1 MNAADRRAE
10 LEERLRAALDAIESN
25 DNDGIRAQLEAITSW
40 RELPLLQHVARLSRE
55 LGQALG
61 DLPSTDAIRELPDAC
76 ARLDAVIQM
85 TEQASHRTLDLVDAA
100 RDALRGIQAADPA
113 QEAALQAVRTQLSE
127 VALAQSY
134 QDLTG
139 QTLKKVA
146 AAIRRVHDTLTE
158 MGLPP
163 TTAAAAPRPADDPLT
178 PAGPSLAG
186 IDRPAAS
193 QSDAD
198 DLLADLGL

>member
-1 MNAADRRAE
+1 MSAAERRAE
-10 LEERLRAALDAIESN
+10 LEERLRAALVAVGNN
-25 DNDGIRAQLEAITSW
+25 DSDGIRAQLEAITAW
-40 RELPLLQHVARLSRE
+40 RELPLMQNVAKLSRE
-55 LGQALG
+55 FGQALG
-61 DLPSTDAIRELPDAC
+61 DLPSTEAIRELPDAC

-85 TEQASHRTLDLVDAA
+85 TEEASHRTLDLVDVA
-100 RDALRGIQAADPA
+100 RDSLRDLHVSDPA
-113 QEAALQAVRTQLSE
+113 QEAVLQRIRGQLSE

-146 AAIRRVHDTLTE
+146 AAVRRVHDALAE

-163 TTAAAAPRPADDPLT
+163 PTAPAPREDDPLA

-186 IDRPAAS
+186 IDKPAAS

>member
-1 MNAADRRAE
+1 MSAADRRAE
-10 LEERLRAALDAIESN
+10 LEERLRAALDAIEHN
-25 DNDGIRAQLEAITSW
+25 DSEGIRAQLEAITSW

-61 DLPSTDAIRELPDAC
+61 DLPSTEAIRELPDAC

-85 TEQASHRTLDLVDAA
+85 TEEASHRTLDLVDVA
-100 RDALRGIQAADPA
+100 RDSLRDLHVSDPA
-113 QEAALQAVRTQLSE
+113 QEAVLQKIRGQLSE

-146 AAIRRVHDTLTE
+146 AAVRRVHDTLAE

-163 TTAAAAPRPADDPLT
+163 NTAPAAREDDPLA

-186 IDRPAAS
+186 IDKPAAS